1 MADGP
6 RLCLGVITGAHG
18 VRGLVR
24 LKSYTAEPEAV
35 AGYGPL
41 EDESGA
47 RRFDLVVRSRAKDHL
62 IVSIAGIADRDAAE
76 GLRGVHLY
84 VDRAA
89 LPEPDEPDEFY
100 HADLIGL
107 AVETADGQAYGTV
120 RAVEDFGAGDVI
132 EIDLPAGGTVL
143 LPFTQAI
150 FPLVDIP
157 NGRLIV
163 DPPEETEARQP
174 PR

>member
-1 MADGP
+1 VAGGP
-6 RLCLGVITGAHG
+6 RVCLGVITGAHG

-24 LKSYTAEPEAV
+24 LKSFTAEPEAV

-41 EDESGA
+41 EDEAGA
-47 RRFDLVVRSRAKDHL
+47 RRFDLVVRSRAKGHL
-62 IVSIAGIADRDAAE
+62 IASIDGIADRDAAE

-89 LPEPDEPDEFY
+89 LPEPDEPEEFY
-100 HADLIGL
+100 RADLIGM
-107 AVETADGQAYGTV
+107 AVETVDGQAYGTV
-120 RAVEDFGAGDVI
+120 RTVEDFGAGDVI
-132 EIDLPAGGTVL
+132 EIELAAGGTVA
-143 LPFTQAI
+143 LPFTRAI
-150 FPLVDIP
+150 FPRVDLP
-157 NGRLIV
+157 NGRLVV

>member
-1 MADGP
+1 MAGGP
-6 RLCLGVITGAHG
+6 RVCLGVITGAHG

-24 LKSYTAEPEAV
+24 LKSFTAKPEAV
-35 AGYGPL
+35 ADYGPL
-41 EDESGA
+41 EDEAGA
-47 RRFDLVVRSRAKDHL
+47 RRFDLVVQSRAKGHL
-62 IVSIAGIADRDAAE
+62 IASIDGVSDRDAAE

-89 LPEPDEPDEFY
+89 LPEPDEPEEFY

-107 AVETADGQAYGTV
+107 AVETADGQAYGAV
-120 RAVEDFGAGDVI
+120 RTVEDFGAGDVI
-132 EIDLPAGGTVL
+132 EIELAAGGAVA
-143 LPFTQAI
+143 LPFTRAI
-150 FPLVDIP
+150 FPLVDLP
-157 NGRLIV
+157 NGRLVV